1 MKDNSRIRKFKLA
14 IIEVLNASNL
24 PAEVV
29 RLVLVEILHEITT
42 ISEQA
47 IADEMQEET
56 EVKE

>member
-1 MKDNSRIRKFKLA
+1 MKDNLRIRKFKLA

-29 RLVLVEILHEITT
+29 RLVLVEILHEITA